1 MKTKLLF
8 AILALTIFS
17 ACSSR
22 KVETQKKVEKLSE
35 ITQNDIKT
43 LDSEIFES
51 TTISKLQEKNIKATP
66 QDPEKPSKLSVTGNT
81 VSWQNASLDITDKKE
96 NSANTTNGS
105 KASSKEDNS
114 KSNKDS
120 TVKEKGKKSER
131 ESTSWGLNFGLI
143 FGIIAGL
150 ILLFLYFKT
159 RKPTV

>member
-8 AILALTIFS
+8 AVLALMFFS

-22 KVETQKKVEKLSE
+22 KAETQKKVEKLSE
-35 ITQNDIKT
+35 ITQNEIKT
-43 LDSEIFES
+43 SDSEVFES
-51 TTISKLQEKNIKATP
+51 TSISNIQEKNIKATP
-66 QDPEKPSKLSVTGNT
+66 QDPEKPSSLNVTGNT
-81 VSWQNASLDITDKKE
+81 VTWQNAALDITNKKE
-96 NSANTTNGS
+96 NSTNTTNGS

-120 TVKEKGKKSER
+120 TVKEKGKKVER
-131 ESTSWGLNFGLI
+131 ESISWGANLGII

-159 RKPTV
+159 RK